1 MNTQGSAV
9 DTDRAPLDP
18 AARIVL
24 GLGGTVDWEIDW
36 DAGVVQRLADQHAVT
51 VDELDPWIPITDERT
66 LVRAVLGFL
75 RTGGGGER
83 FVADPAVLEAF
94 GGHFDYRITLGGTG
108 VRAALAM
115 SRLGVTSTL
124 HLVSINDHVRRL
136 LPAGCRYV
144 SSATADSSEPHV
156 IVQFPAGATVRV
168 GDRTLVAP
176 HPNRVILVNDP
187 PNRDL
192 VLSPELTDVLADA
205 AVFEISGLNTI
216 VDRAVLDDRITR
228 LRSDAQ
234 AVPPSGVVFY
244 EDAGFHDRSLHR
256 AVLDGLVEML
266 DVVSMNED
274 ELAEHVGRDV
284 DLLDSEQVAAA
295 LTDLHAAIPAPA
307 VVVHTKYWAMA
318 CGPQAERWPDA
329 VRGGVTMAGT
339 RFAHGDDFTP
349 DDYRRT
355 ADGPVHE
362 QGAAVS
368 AAAVDLLAARGI
380 PAVAVPAFVLRPERP
395 TTIGLGDSF
404 VGGFVAAVAEPS
416 TSLVG
421 R

>member
-1 MNTQGSAV
+1 MSTEGSAA
-9 DTDRAPLDP
+9 TTGRAPLDP

-36 DAGVVQRLADQHAVT
+36 DAGIVQRLADQHAVT
-51 VDELDPWIPITDERT
+51 VEELDPWIPITDERT

-83 FVADPAVLEAF
+83 FVASPAVLEAF
-94 GGHFDYRITLGGTG
+94 GEHFDYRITLGGTG

-156 IVQFPAGATVRV
+156 IVQFPAGASVRV
-168 GDRTLVAP
+168 GDQVVTAQ

-192 VLSPELTDVLADA
+192 RLSPELTELLADA

-216 VDRAVLDDRITR
+216 VGRSVLDDRIAR
-228 LRSDAQ
+228 LRSDAR
-234 AVPPSGVVFY
+234 AVPAGGVVFY

-256 AVLDGLVEML
+256 AVLDGLV
-266 DVVSMNED
+266 DVVDVISMNED
-274 ELAEHVGRDV
+274 ELAEHVGRDI
-284 DLLDSEQVAAA
+284 DLLDPAQVAAA
-295 LTDLHAAIPAPA
+295 LADLHAAIPAPA

-318 CGPQAERWPDA
+318 CGPQAERWADA
-329 VRGGVTMAGT
+329 VRGGVIMAGT
-339 RFAHGDDFTP
+339 RFTHGDDFTP

-362 QGAAVS
+362 PGAAAS
-368 AAAVDLLAARGI
+368 TAAVEVLADRGI
-380 PAVAVPAFVLRPERP
+380 PAVAVPAFVLRPQRP

-404 VGGFVAAVAEPS
+404 VGGFVAAVASAPAP
-416 TSLVG
+416 VG
-421 R
+421 G

>member
-1 MNTQGSAV
+1 MSTEGGAAP
-9 DTDRAPLDP
+9 TDRAPLDP

-36 DAGVVQRLADQHAVT
+36 DATVFERLATEHAIT
-51 VDELDPWIPITDERT
+51 VEDLDPWAEIVDERT
-66 LVRAVLGFL
+66 LLCAVLGFV
-75 RTGGGGER
+75 RSGGGGER
-83 FVADPAVLEAF
+83 FVVSPAVLEAF
-94 GGHFDYRITLGGTG
+94 GAHFDYRITLGGTG

-115 SRLGVTSTL
+115 SRLGVSSTL

-144 SSATADSSEPHV
+144 SSAVADSSEPHV
-156 IVQFPAGATVRV
+156 IVQFPAGATVRLGPDV
-168 GDRTLVAP
+168 LVAP

-192 VLSPELTDVLADA
+192 VLSPDLTPALADA

-216 VDRAVLDDRITR
+216 VDRAVLDDRIAR
-228 LRSDAQ
+228 LRSDAR
-234 AVPPSGVVFY
+234 AVPPGGVVFY

-256 AVLDGLVEML
+256 AVLDGLVAVV
-266 DVVSMNED
+266 DVISMNED

-284 DLLDSEQVAAA
+284 DLLDAADVAAA
-295 LTDLHAAIPAPA
+295 LADLHAAIPAPA

-318 CGPQAERWPDA
+318 CGPQAPRWADA

-339 RFAHGDDFTP
+339 RFAHGDHFTP

-355 ADGPVHE
+355 AAGPVHE
-362 QGAAVS
+362 QGARTAAEAV
-368 AAAVDLLAARGI
+368 AALAARDL
-380 PAVAVPAFVLRPERP
+380 PAVAVPAFVLRPPRP

-404 VGGFVAAVAEPS
+404 VGGFVAAVAAGS
-416 TSLVG
+416 S
-421 R
+421 